1 MSRRHSVVRRL
12 LGNTVAWMLDA
23 AEPSPDRSARQFYDR
38 NRRGHEDTIV
48 TAYDREQTIINCR
61 DLMRNNPITRGVC
74 HRLRDMV
81 VGKGITPHAIS
92 DDPAWNRL
100 AEAYWAAWADHP
112 EPSGLLTLSDI
123 LRLAVVGILVE
134 GGAVILKHSDGTIEP
149 IEVERLRPHPD
160 DIATGGLPY
169 KIDASGRLT
178 HWCIWDRDPAGVFSP
193 KSQASWVKA
202 VNVLTLLPRER
213 PDQILPLPQLA
224 SCVNQIRDLSE
235 LNAYTLRQAKVQAL
249 AALVHKKGPSGQGI
263 RPGQR
268 FADKDRPWDNFLDAL
283 KVTGYE
289 TDGDVHTLTPATP
302 AGTYKDFVALNL
314 KLIAMAVS
322 IPLDVLMLWFSDGT
336 YASNKTTLTQAHEAI
351 EQRQQAI
358 IRAFLRPL
366 WAWRIAKAVEVGDL
380 PPPPLDAEGVPQLD
394 RVDFRPPAYEWM
406 DPADQFQS
414 TLQAIQAGVATLSEE
429 CEKRGSTLEQTLR
442 RKAADLRVIRAIAA
456 QNGLDPADLSQ
467 VVVAGAANLPSAP
480 APAAKE
486 TPNA

>member
-1 MSRRHSVVRRL
+1 MKIGKAIRKK
-12 LGNTVAWMLDA
+12 LGNAVAWMLDA

-38 NRRGHEDTIV
+38 NRRGHEDKVV
-48 TAYDREQTIINCR
+48 TAWDREQTIINCR

-81 VGKGITPHAIS
+81 VGKGITPHAITA
-92 DDPAWNRL
+92 DPAWNAL
-100 AEAYWAAWADHP
+100 AESYWHAWADRP
-112 EPSGLLTLSDI
+112 EPSGLLSLSDI
-123 LRLAVVGILVE
+123 LRLAVVGIMVE
-134 GGAVILKHSDGTIEP
+134 GGAVILKHSDGSIEP
-149 IEVERLRPHPD
+149 IEIERLRAHPD
-160 DIATGGLPY
+160 TPTGLPY
-169 KIDASGRLT
+169 KLDASGRLT
-178 HWCIWDRDPAGVFSP
+178 HWCIWDRDETGTFSG
-193 KSQASWVKA
+193 KSRASWVKA
-202 VNVLTLLPRER
+202 INILTLLPRER

-268 FADKDRPWDNFLDAL
+268 FADKDHPWDNFLDAL

-351 EQRQQAI
+351 EQRQQAL

-366 WAWRIAKAVEVGDL
+366 WTWKIAQAVANREL
-380 PPPPLDAEGVPQLD
+380 PVPPLDANGIPQLD

-406 DPADQFQS
+406 DPADQLQS
-414 TLQAIQAGVATLSEE
+414 TMQAIQAGVSTLSEE

-442 RKAADLRVIRAIAA
+442 RKAADLRTIRAIAA
-456 QNGLDPADLSQ
+456 AEGVDPSELSQ
-467 VVVAGAANLPSAP
+467 VIVAGAANLTAAP
-480 APAAKE
+480 ATENPA
-486 TPNA
+486 P